1 MLSPQTTE
9 KIDEL
14 IKGPHYQVPQADKE
28 AVLLPLFQDICVRMT
43 TRCPEYKRFLKRL
56 GKPVDSWRSLDEIPP
71 VPVTMFKSFRL
82 KAIDDD
88 DVVRVLLSSS
98 TTGSSPSRI
107 FLDKPTAFRQAKAL
121 VFILKEHIGGE
132 RRPYLVLDAREEA
145 GSGESIK
152 ARGAAIRG
160 ISSFASS
167 TTYAMKLQPSGE
179 LQPDF
184 DAMAEF
190 FAEHGRGPVVIFGFT
205 FIVWTRFLQLAQEK
219 GLGFSAPQ
227 AVLLHSGGW
236 KKLAS
241 QAVTKKTFNQ
251 AAADVIG
258 CPQESVLDFYGMV
271 EQVGTAFVD
280 CAAGNKHA
288 PDFSEVII
296 RAPYTLKPVSNNEEG
311 IIEVMSILPTSY
323 PGQALITEDQ
333 GVVIGV
339 DDCPC
344 GKKGRYFRF
353 TKRVERTETRGC
365 GDTFA
370 QTRERR

>member
-1 MLSPQTTE
+1 MLSPETTE

-14 IKGPHYQVPQADKE
+14 IKGPHYQIPQTEKE
-28 AVLLPLFQDICVRMT
+28 AILLPVFQDVCTEMKEK
-43 TRCPEYKRFLKRL
+43 CPEYKRFLERL
-56 GKPVDSWRSLDEIPP
+56 GKPVDSWLALHEIPP
-71 VPVTMFKSFRL
+71 VPVTMFKTFELS
-82 KAIDDD
+82 AIEESE
-88 DVVRVLLSSS
+88 VVRVLLSSA
-98 TTGSSPSRI
+98 TTGASPSRI
-107 FLDKPTAFRQAKAL
+107 FLDKTTAFRQAKAL
-121 VFILKEHIGGE
+121 VYILKEHIGGE
-132 RRPYLVLDAREEA
+132 RRPYLVLDALEEA

-167 TTYAMKLQPSGE
+167 TTYAMKLQSSGE
-179 LQPDF
+179 LKPDF
-184 DAMAEF
+184 NVINAF
-190 FAEHGRGPVVIFGFT
+190 FEKHGEGPVVIFGFT
-205 FIVWTRFLQLAQEK
+205 FIVWTRFLQPAKEK
-219 GLGFSAPQ
+219 GLEFSAPK
-227 AVLLHSGGW
+227 AFLLHSGGW

-241 QAVTKKTFNQ
+241 QAVSKEIFNQ
-251 AAADVIG
+251 AATDVIG
-258 CPQESVLDFYGMV
+258 CPRESVLDFYGMV

-280 CAAGNKHA
+280 CSAGNKHA

-296 RAPYTLKPVSNNEEG
+296 RAPYTMNPVTINEEG

-333 GVVIGV
+333 GIVVGV

-344 GKKGRYFRF
+344 GRKGRYFRF

-370 QTRERR
+370 QSRE